1 MGGESNSL
9 RPFSIVRMILTTA
22 FILAVSS
29 AHVVRGSGECFNV
42 TITTKL
48 YGHENA
54 WSLGTCVSDDGRYRE
69 NNVYTEECCLDAGKY
84 TLNCDDTYKDG
95 WHGGFIE
102 IQGTQYCEDFTEGHQ
117 QSQDIDIVYPVN
129 GGWGEFG
136 DWEECPVSCGGG
148 EQKRV
153 RACNSPAPAHGGD
166 DCAADGSSS
175 AETRNCNENLCPIHK
190 LAVGDVMQSGQ
201 EMISENGEY
210 VVKVQSDGN
219 LVLYK
224 GSEVL
229 WASATHGKGREP
241 YKMTMQSDNHLVLQ
255 DADSKVIWAPDV
267 YIGKDGHQWKE
278 GGYAVLQDDGNLVVY
293 DGDNKAMWA
302 TETHGGQKGS
312 TDGGV
317 WKGKSLTSRFDNTA

>member
-1 MGGESNSL
+1 M
-9 RPFSIVRMILTTA
+9 M
-22 FILAVSS
+22 
-29 AHVVRGSGECFNV
+29 
-42 TITTKL
+42 
-48 YGHENA
+48 
-54 WSLGTCVSDDGRYRE
+54 
-69 NNVYTEECCLDAGKY
+69 
-84 TLNCDDTYKDG
+84 
-95 WHGGFIE
+95 E
-102 IQGTQYCEDFTEGHQ
+102 I
-117 QSQDIDIVYPVN
+117 
-129 GGWGEFG
+129 
-136 DWEECPVSCGGG
+136 
-148 EQKRV
+148 
-153 RACNSPAPAHGGD
+153 
-166 DCAADGSSS
+166 
-175 AETRNCNENLCPIHK
+175 
-190 LAVGDVMQSGQ
+190 GQ

-210 VVKVQSDGN
+210 VFKVQSDGN

-302 TETHGGQKGS
+302 TETYGGQKGS

-317 WKGKSLTSRFDNTA
+317 WKGNLSKKLKSMTMKIYKQNIESG

>member
-1 MGGESNSL
+1 ME
-9 RPFSIVRMILTTA
+9 
-22 FILAVSS
+22 
-29 AHVVRGSGECFNV
+29 
-42 TITTKL
+42 
-48 YGHENA
+48 
-54 WSLGTCVSDDGRYRE
+54 
-69 NNVYTEECCLDAGKY
+69 
-84 TLNCDDTYKDG
+84 
-95 WHGGFIE
+95 
-102 IQGTQYCEDFTEGHQ
+102 
-117 QSQDIDIVYPVN
+117 
-129 GGWGEFG
+129 
-136 DWEECPVSCGGG
+136 
-148 EQKRV
+148 
-153 RACNSPAPAHGGD
+153 
-166 DCAADGSSS
+166 
-175 AETRNCNENLCPIHK
+175 
-190 LAVGDVMQSGQ
+190 SGQ

-267 YIGKDGHQWKE
+267 YIGKDEHQWKE

-293 DGDNKAMWA
+293 DGANKAMWA

-317 WKGKSLTSRFDNTA
+317 WKGNY